1 GRAYL
6 AGADETRL
14 MGLLEMMDNPGISE
28 LLAVRGGFG
37 AMRLLRDLAP
47 FWHVF
52 PRNKPIVG
60 FSDVTALH
68 LARLRA
74 TGTGGWHAPNLT
86 TFARISPE
94 EALRAAAVLKGEDAR
109 PWEFPEGDVLVR
121 GDAGGVLTGGNLT
134 VFACLWG
141 SQFCPETEGAIV
153 LLEDVNEHPYE
164 IDRLLTSLALRRAF
178 KGARAIVFG
187 EFSNCGDPAEIRA
200 ILSECARSAGV
211 PAVAGAPFGHGER
224 CAPWFYG
231 ERGRLACGPSGASL
245 EFTGRGPA
253 LEIPEG
259 FPVEMLI

>member
-1 GRAYL
+1 
-6 AGADETRL
+6 
-14 MGLLEMMDNPGISE
+14 MGLLEMMDNPGVSE

-37 AMRLLRDLAP
+37 AMRLLKDLLP

-86 TFARISPE
+86 TFARLLPA
-94 EALRAAAVLKGEDAR
+94 EAARALAVMRGEDEGA
-109 PWEFPEGDVLVR
+109 WEFDAPDVMVPGEAAGPLV
-121 GDAGGVLTGGNLT
+121 GGNLT
-134 VFACLWG
+134 VFASMWG
-141 SQFCPETEGAIV
+141 SPYCPSTEDTLL
-153 LLEDVNEHPYE
+153 LLEDVNEQPYS
-164 IDRLLTSLALRRAF
+164 IDRLLTSLSIRRAF
-178 KGARAIVFG
+178 KGVKALVFG
-187 EFSNCGDPAEIRA
+187 EFADCGDPAEIRA
-200 ILSECARSAGV
+200 IISECARSAGV
-211 PAVAGAPFGHGER
+211 PAVAGAPFGHGDR

-231 ERGRLACGPSGASL
+231 ERAVLSAGRGGGTVAFP
-245 EFTGRGPA
+245 GRGPS